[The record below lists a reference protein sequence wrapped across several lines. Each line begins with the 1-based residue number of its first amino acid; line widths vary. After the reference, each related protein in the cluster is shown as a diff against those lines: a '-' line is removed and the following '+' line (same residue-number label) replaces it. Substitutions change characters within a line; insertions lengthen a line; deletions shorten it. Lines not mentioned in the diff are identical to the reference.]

1 MSVLIRGGTVV
12 NADQSI
18 RADVSCVDGQIVEVG
33 PDLEAPSGAEV
44 VDADGQ
50 YVMPRWH

>member
-18 RADVSCVDGQIVEVG
+18 RSDVYCVDGRVAELG
-33 PDLEAPSGAEV
+33 LDLEAPAGTEI
-44 VDADGQ
+44 VDAGGQ
-50 YVMPRWH
+50 KCCG

>member
-33 PDLEAPSGAEV
+33 KIKSEVTPVLETNF
-44 VDADGQ
+44 
-50 YVMPRWH
+50 